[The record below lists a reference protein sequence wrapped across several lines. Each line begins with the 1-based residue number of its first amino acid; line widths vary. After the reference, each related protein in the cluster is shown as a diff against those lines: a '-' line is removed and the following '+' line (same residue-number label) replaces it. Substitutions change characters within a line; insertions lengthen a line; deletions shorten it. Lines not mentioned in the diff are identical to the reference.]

1 LEKQKP
7 YKKIQLKSK
16 SRAARRCMEM
26 TAERKGVQLTPD
38 RYSVQYINQCDYTY
52 SDMKK
57 KNTVH
62 CPIKTTS
69 AIINKCQ
76 TNRQGTDLKNVYTTT
91 WCITLHS
98 G

>member
-1 LEKQKP
+1 
-7 YKKIQLKSK
+7 
-16 SRAARRCMEM
+16 M

-38 RYSVQYINQCDYTY
+38 RYSKQYINQCVYTY

-57 KNTVH
+57 KNTAH
-62 CPIKTTS
+62 CPLKPTS

-76 TNRQGTDLKNVYTTT
+76 TNRQGIHLKNVRTPI
-91 WCITLHS
+91 WCITLHP